1 MYTKSG
7 RQENLD
13 LARMLAIL
21 SVILIHTVEDVEYM
35 QVLNGTLNIPIFRCV
50 LEIIMFIA
58 GRSGV
63 FIFCMLTGALM
74 GNRNIDN
81 IKEHYI
87 NRVAPMIITT
97 ISWTIIYRLFYFF
110 HNNMNYDLLNIKEG
124 ILEIALLNIKI
135 SNHLWFMPMI
145 IGIYIT
151 MPFINILMKNLDDRQ
166 IILFITLNTIF
177 CIALPTLELNL
188 KGLGVIN
195 TTLETLIDYRFLGSQ
210 YLNCYTIGYLIM
222 NRNFLK
228 NISLKRIVYIDI
240 IIIFLAITNQIFLFL
255 KGENMQIINILQT
268 NSLYIY
274 IISIL
279 NFLLLTRNKIKISFK
294 LEKVIYSISKLSFGI
309 YLSHRLFMVLIV
321 DNLNKFFMGALVK
334 ICIVFITTVIFSYVT
349 SFIISKNKYTSKILM
364 NFTK

>member
-1 MYTKSG
+1 MYTNSR

-21 SVILIHTVEDVEYM
+21 SVILIHTVEDLEYM
-35 QVLNGTLNIPIFRCV
+35 QVLNGTLNVPLFRCV
-50 LEIIMFIA
+50 IEIFISIL
-58 GRSGV
+58 GKSGV

-87 NRVAPMIITT
+87 HRVVPMVITT

-110 HNNMNYDLLNIKEG
+110 NNNMNYDLLNFKE
-124 ILEIALLNIKI
+124 IVLEIALLNVKI

-151 MPFINILMKNLDDRQ
+151 MPFINKLIKNLSDRQ
-166 IILFITLNTIF
+166 IILFIILNTIF
-177 CIALPTLELNL
+177 CIALPTLDLNL
-188 KGLGVIN
+188 KGLGVID
-195 TTLETLIDYRFLGSQ
+195 TTLDTLIDYRFLGSQ
-210 YLNCYTIGYLIM
+210 YLNCYIIGYLIM
-222 NRNFLK
+222 NKNFLK
-228 NISLKRIVYIDI
+228 NISVKRILYTDI
-240 IIIFLAITNQIFLFL
+240 IVTLLAIINQLFLFL
-255 KGENMQIINILQT
+255 RGEDMQIINILQT

-279 NFLLLTRNKIKISFK
+279 NFLLITRNRIKINFK
-294 LEKVIYSISKLSFGI
+294 LKQAIYSISKLSFGI

-321 DNLNKFFMGALVK
+321 NHLNKLYMEVLVK
-334 ICIVFITTVIFSYVT
+334 ICIVFITTFIFSYFT
-349 SFIISKNKYTSKILM
+349 SFIISKNKYTAKILM
-364 NFTK
+364 NFNK